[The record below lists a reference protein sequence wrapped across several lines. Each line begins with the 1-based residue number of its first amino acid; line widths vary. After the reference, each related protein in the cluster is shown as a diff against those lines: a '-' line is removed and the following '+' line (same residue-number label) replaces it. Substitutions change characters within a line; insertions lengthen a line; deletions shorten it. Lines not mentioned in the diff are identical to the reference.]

1 MLAESCALTH
11 TNTPCRSASVSE
23 SRAAVWTVDVGGLIG
38 LVAGLAWQQ
47 RFEPRCTHCGSI
59 REPKPLLRF
68 RRQREDPALCT
79 KKIVRAQR
87 GDENTSSMYFP
98 ILVADFNGRHFVLR
112 HAAQRCH
119 RAVRVGQVEAPAPFS
134 QVNSQVT

>member
-11 TNTPCRSASVSE
+11 TNTHCRSASVSE

-47 RFEPRCTHCGSI
+47 RFEPRCTHGGSI
-59 REPKPLLRF
+59 RELKPRLRF
-68 RRQREDPALCT
+68 RRQREDPAPST
-79 KKIVRAQR
+79 KKIVRAPR
-87 GDENTSSMYFP
+87 GDANTSSMCFP
-98 ILVADFNGRHFVLR
+98 ILVADRNGRRIVLR

-119 RAVRVGQVEAPAPFS
+119 RLSELDILERPAPFS
-134 QVNSQVT
+134 

>member
-59 REPKPLLRF
+59 RERTPLLRF
-68 RRQREDPALCT
+68 FRQKGNPAPCT
-79 KKIVRAQR
+79 QKIVRAQR
-87 GDENTSSMYFP
+87 GDESTWPMYFP
-98 ILVADFNGRHFVLR
+98 NLVADNHGRLIVLR

-119 RAVRVGQVEAPAPFS
+119 RAVRVGQVERPAPFS
-134 QVNSQVT
+134 